1 MMKRTCILLIFIATS
16 MAAYSQKINR
26 TDTEAIDR
34 AYLEQDISTL
44 ISFHTSA
51 PDLKKKIEDF
61 LFIGIDYN
69 EYTYEQILE
78 FCRLSGNDDILNK
91 EFERIKADKDVEI
104 LEYVSQLTAE
114 QLAQYLQYFKERKT
128 LVDLYIHN
136 TIQQNLD
143 LLSYLELSYIERKS
157 GFSFMEEIKRK
168 KVEKKSE
175 IRQIFKNELNT
186 YCDMEEKQL
195 PKLFYI
201 LRYKALNYI
210 YSSFGQIAERYSN
223 VELPEYPNEMTRQFD
238 NIMNSYLDIHE
249 FNDIL
254 QQEVARFCQKIN
266 STRTF
271 YLQQVGRQNN
281 FNWIVH
287 FSPLHSFEYK
297 YNMSYFHEIAG
308 IRDKLLESQEKT
320 STWSGV
326 LGFFTDWAGVGKALL
341 DMGSITDEA
350 KQEVQLRKDYMLSIV
365 TSLELSIEKYCM
377 EIENDIKRNY
387 HMNQKEFKEYVFKN
401 F

>member
-1 MMKRTCILLIFIATS
+1 
-16 MAAYSQKINR
+16 
-26 TDTEAIDR
+26 
-34 AYLEQDISTL
+34 
-44 ISFHTSA
+44 
-51 PDLKKKIEDF
+51 
-61 LFIGIDYN
+61 
-69 EYTYEQILE
+69 
-78 FCRLSGNDDILNK
+78 
-91 EFERIKADKDVEI
+91 
-104 LEYVSQLTAE
+104 
-114 QLAQYLQYFKERKT
+114 
-128 LVDLYIHN
+128 
-136 TIQQNLD
+136 
-143 LLSYLELSYIERKS
+143 
-157 GFSFMEEIKRK
+157 MEEIKRK

-238 NIMNSYLDIHE
+238 NIMNSYLDIQE

-308 IRDKLLESQEKT
+308 ISF
-320 STWSGV
+320 WN
-326 LGFFTDWAGVGKALL
+326 
-341 DMGSITDEA
+341 
-350 KQEVQLRKDYMLSIV
+350 LRK
-365 TSLELSIEKYCM
+365 
-377 EIENDIKRNY
+377 KRLHGLAYWAFLPIGQVSVKHYWTWGLLLTKPN
-387 HMNQKEFKEYVFKN
+387 KKFS
-401 F
+401 